1 VPLVLVPLA
10 FVLVWVAI
18 WRIWLPPA
26 GGGGLVARTVTRVDA
41 NASTRPT
48 HRVTTVV
55 RTSRGASPSRRSE
68 ALALALVFLGAGA
81 AVIGLF
87 HNRLGSIELD
97 HTGIKI
103 ELTPEQQTGA
113 AALVGRLA
121 AAGAPA
127 RTYARGFERYLR
139 TLSSRQSSAV
149 RSARPGGDDAVA
161 LADRIAD
168 DLV

>member
-1 VPLVLVPLA
+1 
-10 FVLVWVAI
+10 
-18 WRIWLPPA
+18 
-26 GGGGLVARTVTRVDA
+26 
-41 NASTRPT
+41 
-48 HRVTTVV
+48 VV

-97 HTGIKI
+97 RTGVKI

-121 AAGAPA
+121 AAGAPS
-127 RTYARGFERYLR
+127 RTYARGLERYLR

-149 RSARPGGDDAVA
+149 KSARPSGEDAVA